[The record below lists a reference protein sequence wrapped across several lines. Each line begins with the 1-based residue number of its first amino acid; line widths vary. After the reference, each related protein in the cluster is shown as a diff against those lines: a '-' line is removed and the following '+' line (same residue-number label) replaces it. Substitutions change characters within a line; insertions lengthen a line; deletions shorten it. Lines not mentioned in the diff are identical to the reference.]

1 MLFNAFVPEF
11 HFNHNVGSWAGGM
24 AQVVKRLPSKCKA
37 LSSNPSTT
45 RKKKCW
51 FFTSFLVYLNLLYL
65 FLSSHLF
72 FSAVLDLIFSRLGLM
87 NYVPG
92 LLSNH
97 EPPALPPE

>member
-1 MLFNAFVPEF
+1 
-11 HFNHNVGSWAGGM
+11 
-24 AQVVKRLPSKCKA
+24 
-37 LSSNPSTT
+37 
-45 RKKKCW
+45 
-51 FFTSFLVYLNLLYL
+51 LVYLNLLYL